1 MKSKA
6 DRSAVC
12 ANLWKLQAR
21 MTYSAV
27 PSSLKMK
34 HGANKKTQRKVAGH
48 KLVPCLRK
56 KKKYNSDDLH

>member
-56 KKKYNSDDLH
+56 KKCNSDDLH